1 MPDCL
6 TVVQVLLNALG
17 WPRAGS
23 LPADNGSCGYCV
35 WLVKA
40 MNQGIKSNLRHSTV
54 LLALLVLISLLI
66 VIRLMRGDGTVEQ
79 DFKGYDTVPDTFRV
93 LVTEKTGSKKSLTV
107 KRLTWLYKADRE
119 FPDRDWMVYSFDVPP
134 GEGTFEQH
142 SRSVVYSVTR
152 LTPTRQLVTVIESG
166 NTFYSESRYENEF
179 ENIYPLYHKHTDTR
193 GTDFNLT
200 LIILFSLAAF
210 FVLIKTGL
218 PHSLVPVTVL
228 RAIGNRYFRFA
239 IIASA
244 FLAFPY
250 SCAFT
255 SDMLGT
261 AVVSLPALI
270 FLVASL
276 ILGLMRILQKEQMR
290 YNTIIIGCCL
300 LLIPSLGIPIGISN
314 RGLHD
319 LTQKRVKI
327 LRELRPVFMK
337 YKMET
342 GAYPGSLEDLVPDYI
357 PKVPPELVNDG
368 KDDPYKKISYAL
380 EGERPFFYFRTIRG
394 PDSAA
399 IYNMVENTFWHDR

>member
-1 MPDCL
+1 MPDCR
-6 TVVQVLLNALG
+6 TVVQVLLNILG

-23 LPADNGSCGYCV
+23 LPADNGLCVYCV
-35 WLVKA
+35 WFVKA
-40 MNQGIKSNLRHSTV
+40 MNQGIKFNLRHSTV
-54 LLALLVLISLLI
+54 LLALLAMISLLI

-79 DFKGYDTVPDTFRV
+79 DFKGHDTVPDTFRV
-93 LVTEKTGSKKSLTV
+93 LVAERICSNESLSV

-142 SRSVVYSVTR
+142 SRSIVYSVKR

-166 NTFYSESRYENEF
+166 NTFYSESRYEKEF

-210 FVLIKTGL
+210 FALIKTGL

-244 FLAFPY
+244 FLALPY

-255 SDMLGT
+255 SDMFGT

-276 ILGLMRILQKEQMR
+276 ILGLMRIFQKEQMR

-300 LLIPSLGIPIGISN
+300 ILIPLLGIPIGISN

-342 GAYPGSLEDLVPDYI
+342 GAYPDSLEDLVPDYI
-357 PKVPPELVNDG
+357 PKVPAELVNDG
-368 KDDPYKKISYAL
+368 KDDPYKKISYSL
-380 EGERPFFYFRTIRG
+380 EGGRPFFYFRTIRG

>member
-1 MPDCL
+1 
-6 TVVQVLLNALG
+6 VVQVLLKILE

-23 LPADNGSCGYCV
+23 LPADNGSCLYC
-35 WLVKA
+35 LLFAKA
-40 MNQGIKSNLRHSTV
+40 MNQRIKFNLRHNTL
-54 LLALLVLISLLI
+54 LLALLALISLLI

-79 DFKGYDTVPDTFRV
+79 DFKEHNIVPDTFRV
-93 LVTEKTGSKKSLTV
+93 LVTEKIGSKQSLSV

-119 FPDRDWMVYSFDVPP
+119 FPDRGWMVYSFDVPP

-142 SRSVVYSVTR
+142 SQSIVYSVKR
-152 LTPTRQLVTVIESG
+152 LTATRQLVTVIESR
-166 NTFYSESRYENEF
+166 NTFYSESRYEKEF

-193 GTDFNLT
+193 GMDLNLT
-200 LIILFSLAAF
+200 LIILFSLAALL
-210 FVLIKTGL
+210 VLVKTGL
-218 PHSLVPVTVL
+218 PDPLVPVTVL

-239 IIASA
+239 IIAAA
-244 FLAFPY
+244 FLALPY

-276 ILGLMRILQKEQMR
+276 ILGLMKIFQEEQRR

-300 LLIPSLGIPIGISN
+300 FLIPSLGIPIGISN

-327 LRELRPVFMK
+327 FRGLRPVFMK
-337 YKMET
+337 YRMET
-342 GAYPGSLEDLVPDYI
+342 GVYPGSLEELVPDYI

-380 EGERPFFYFRTIRG
+380 EGGRPFFYFRTIRG

-399 IYNMVENTFWHDR
+399 IYNVAEDTLWHDR